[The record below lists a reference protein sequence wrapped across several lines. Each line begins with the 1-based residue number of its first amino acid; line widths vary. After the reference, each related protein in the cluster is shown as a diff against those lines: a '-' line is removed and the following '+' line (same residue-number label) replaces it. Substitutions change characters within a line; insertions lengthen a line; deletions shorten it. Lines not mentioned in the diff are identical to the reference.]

1 VGYVAIVMVMKNE
14 YQIQAPDD
22 FISVIEDILSSYKKS
37 GLKNLVI
44 ALQGDLGA
52 GKTAFTQQL
61 AKYLGVTESVTSP
74 TFIIMKQYEIDSEDF
89 DSLVHIDAYRIEDE
103 SEIEPLRLKE
113 IVEQP
118 NIVVC
123 IEWPEIIP
131 TVVPESAFQVEI
143 YIGKD
148 DIRTVQVS
156 QNIAKLSK

>member
-1 VGYVAIVMVMKNE
+1 MVMKNE